1 MENIN
6 TLKITNRILRK
17 YNIIANKRFGQNF
30 LIDDEILE
38 KIIDAADIQKEELVI
53 EIGPGLGNLSEYI
66 LNKSDYTILVEIDK
80 KMIEIIEDRFNDKK
94 DKYTLLNEDVLKVDI
109 DAVIAEIE
117 KEKNVHFKNVKVI
130 ANLPYYITTPIL
142 FKLLQNSSRIKD
154 IVVMVQKEVA
164 LRMVAD
170 KKTKD
175 YGILTIMVE
184 YLTNANI
191 VTIVS
196 NTSFIPAPNVE
207 SAVIKLEKNKKYEI
221 DNENILF
228 DLIHMA
234 FAQRRKKMINSLVSN
249 KFMNLS
255 KEELEDIFL
264 KCNLSLNS
272 RAEELEL
279 CDYINIVEEINRSD
293 FNEEK

>member
-1 MENIN
+1 
-6 TLKITNRILRK
+6 
-17 YNIIANKRFGQNF
+17 
-30 LIDDEILE
+30 
-38 KIIDAADIQKEELVI
+38 
-53 EIGPGLGNLSEYI
+53 
-66 LNKSDYTILVEIDK
+66 
-80 KMIEIIEDRFNDKK
+80 
-94 DKYTLLNEDVLKVDI
+94 
-109 DAVIAEIE
+109 
-117 KEKNVHFKNVKVI
+117 
-130 ANLPYYITTPIL
+130 
-142 FKLLQNSSRIKD
+142 
-154 IVVMVQKEVA
+154 
-164 LRMVAD
+164 MVAD

-175 YGILTIMVE
+175 YGILTLMVE
-184 YLTNANI
+184 YLTNASI
-191 VTIVS
+191 VTIVP

>member
-1 MENIN
+1 
-6 TLKITNRILRK
+6 
-17 YNIIANKRFGQNF
+17 
-30 LIDDEILE
+30 
-38 KIIDAADIQKEELVI
+38 
-53 EIGPGLGNLSEYI
+53 
-66 LNKSDYTILVEIDK
+66 
-80 KMIEIIEDRFNDKK
+80 
-94 DKYTLLNEDVLKVDI
+94 
-109 DAVIAEIE
+109 
-117 KEKNVHFKNVKVI
+117 
-130 ANLPYYITTPIL
+130 
-142 FKLLQNSSRIKD
+142 
-154 IVVMVQKEVA
+154 MVQKEVA

-175 YGILTIMVE
+175 YGILTLMVE

-191 VTIVS
+191 VTIVP

-221 DNENILF
+221 NNENILF

>member
-1 MENIN
+1 
-6 TLKITNRILRK
+6 
-17 YNIIANKRFGQNF
+17 
-30 LIDDEILE
+30 
-38 KIIDAADIQKEELVI
+38 
-53 EIGPGLGNLSEYI
+53 
-66 LNKSDYTILVEIDK
+66 
-80 KMIEIIEDRFNDKK
+80 
-94 DKYTLLNEDVLKVDI
+94 
-109 DAVIAEIE
+109 
-117 KEKNVHFKNVKVI
+117 
-130 ANLPYYITTPIL
+130 
-142 FKLLQNSSRIKD
+142 
-154 IVVMVQKEVA
+154 
-164 LRMVAD
+164 MVAD

-175 YGILTIMVE
+175 YGILTLMVE

-191 VTIVS
+191 VTIVP